1 MIHYKRAKVL
11 ASAAISPMNKGI
23 LVTAGGTA
31 SVLTL
36 SCIDAN
42 GTAVTVTYNV
52 AAASSVFIPLYVKSW
67 TGTNSPSVWE
77 MN

>member
-11 ASAAISPMNKGI
+11 AAGAISPMNKGI

-31 SVLTL
+31 PVLTL
-36 SCIDAN
+36 SCIDAT
-42 GTAVTVTYNV
+42 GAAVTVTYTLLANT
-52 AAASSVFIPLYVKSW
+52 SQFIPLYVKSW

>member
-11 ASAAISPMNKGI
+11 ASGAISPMNKGI
-23 LVTAGGTA
+23 LVTTSTA

-42 GTAVTVTYNV
+42 GAAVTVTYNV
-52 AAASSVFIPLYVKSW
+52 PLTSSVFIPLYVKSW